1 MKYHTPVFDNISEE
15 KRRSVLNAASIEFA
29 AFGYSAANINTIAK
43 KAGVSIGSIYK
54 YFSTKENLFL
64 TICAQS
70 VTLLTK
76 TLDAVMREEGTFY
89 EKVETL
95 LRIIQVHSRE
105 QSVMINLYNEITTEG
120 NKELVTKL
128 TCQMESVSTRC
139 YALMIE
145 EGQKTGCI
153 DPDIDVDVFA
163 FHLDNLFMSL
173 QFSYASEYY
182 KERMKVF
189 IGNEVFT
196 DDEILIEH
204 TMDFIRRAFSP
215 KQRVSEVK
223 NLSQS

>member
-1 MKYHTPVFDNISEE
+1 MKYHTPVFDNISEK
-15 KRRSVLNAASIEFA
+15 KRHSVLNAASIEFA
-29 AFGYSAANINTIAK
+29 ALGYSAANINVIAK

-64 TICAQS
+64 TVCAQS
-70 VTLLTK
+70 VTLLTE
-76 TLDAVMREEGTFY
+76 TLDAVMREKGDFY
-89 EKVETL
+89 EKIETL

-105 QSVMINLYNEITTEG
+105 QFVMINLYNEITTEG

-128 TCQMESVSTRC
+128 TYQMESVSTHC
-139 YALMIE
+139 YSLMIE
-145 EGQKTGCI
+145 EGKKAGSI
-153 DPDIDVDVFA
+153 DPDIDAGIFA

-189 IGNEVFT
+189 IGDDIFT
-196 DDEILIEH
+196 DDDKIVEH

-215 KQRVSEVK
+215 EQKETA
-223 NLSQS
+223 N

>member
-1 MKYHTPVFDNISEE
+1 MNTKYHTPVFENISDK
-15 KRRSVLNAASIEFA
+15 KRHSVLNAASIEFA
-29 AFGYSAANINTIAK
+29 ALGYSAANINVIAK

-64 TICAQS
+64 TVCAQS
-70 VTLLTK
+70 VTLLTE
-76 TLDAVMREEGTFY
+76 TLDTVMREKGDFY
-89 EKVETL
+89 EKIETL
-95 LRIIQVHSRE
+95 LRIIQVHSRK

-128 TCQMESVSTRC
+128 TYQMESVSTHC
-139 YALMIE
+139 YSLMIK
-145 EGQKTGCI
+145 EGQKAGSI
-153 DPDIDVDVFA
+153 DSDIDAGIFA

-189 IGNEVFT
+189 VGDDIFT
-196 DDEILIEH
+196 DDDKIVEH

-215 KQRVSEVK
+215 IQKDTVD
-223 NLSQS
+223 